1 MARIG
6 IELSGDMVAMI
17 DRQAEHDGHDNRSA
31 VIRKALNAF
40 FAGSPNGGGHVAGEA
55 IAATDGESPK
65 SVTCGIELSDEMIEL
80 IDRQARQDG
89 HSNRSAVVRKA
100 LVYFFAR

>member
-6 IELSGDMVAMI
+6 IELAGDLIALI

-40 FAGSPNGGGHVAGEA
+40 FAGSQNGSGIAAGEPLA
-55 IAATDGESPK
+55 VTDDKRKE
-65 SVTCGIELSDEMIEL
+65 SVTCGIELSDEMIGL
-80 IDRQARQDG
+80 IDRQAALDG

>member
-6 IELSGDMVAMI
+6 IELAGD
-17 DRQAEHDGHDNRSA
+17 
-31 VIRKALNAF
+31 L
-40 FAGSPNGGGHVAGEA
+40 
-55 IAATDGESPK
+55 IA
-65 SVTCGIELSDEMIEL
+65 L